1 MGSFTIA
8 PAAGSNQAPAGMRRL
23 DLFPPLCPERPGPR
37 IAASPSNGSD
47 MAVMEGA
54 LYPIPTS
61 ALNNP
66 IGKSR
71 VRPAWLPSHY
81 PHPAIR
87 PDKAK
92 GRVFAEGP
100 KRSQSGP
107 YGHFDFRVCRPW
119 PPWRQP
125 PWWSPWPPWRPS
137 PPARQVHYRYG
148 ATPVAYAVTRHAV
161 AGPCTC
167 LSKQYTPEGAVLF
180 KDIRAEKVSSRNLL
194 QA

>member
-47 MAVMEGA
+47 MGVMEGA

-107 YGHFDFRVCRPW
+107 YGHFDFRVCRALATLAATTLVVTLATLAAIIARTASPLSVRRN
-119 PPWRQP
+119 PRRLRSHSSGGR
-125 PWWSPWPPWRPS
+125 WSL
-137 PPARQVHYRYG
+137 H
-148 ATPVAYAVTRHAV
+148 
-161 AGPCTC
+161 
-167 LSKQYTPEGAVLF
+167 LPEQAIHPGRRGAV
-180 KDIRAEKVSSRNLL
+180 
-194 QA
+194 